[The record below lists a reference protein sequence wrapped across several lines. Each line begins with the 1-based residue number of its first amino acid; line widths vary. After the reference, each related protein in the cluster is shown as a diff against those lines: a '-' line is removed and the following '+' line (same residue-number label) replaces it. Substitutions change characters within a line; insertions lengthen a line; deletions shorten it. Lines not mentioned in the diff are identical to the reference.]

1 VALLEEIGV
10 TKADFFGYS
19 LGGGVALQIAIRHPE
34 VVRKLALASTPFR
47 SDGWYPAILGSMA
60 ALGPEAA
67 AAMEATPLYD
77 AYAAVAPNPEDWAQL
92 VTKTGEL
99 TTSEYD
105 WTAGVETVTA
115 PTLLIFGDADSVMPQ
130 HIVEL
135 FTLLGGGVVGDL
147 GEVSTTQLAILPN
160 TAHSAVLMQSDAV
173 LAVLVP
179 FLDAPMPG
187 S

>member
-1 VALLEEIGV
+1 
-10 TKADFFGYS
+10 
-19 LGGGVALQIAIRHPE
+19 
-34 VVRKLALASTPFR
+34 
-47 SDGWYPAILGSMA
+47 
-60 ALGPEAA
+60 
-67 AAMEATPLYD
+67 MEATPLYD
-77 AYAAVAPNPEDWAQL
+77 AYASVAPNPEDWAQL

-105 WTAGVETVTA
+105 WTSGVETVTA

-160 TAHSAVLMQSDAV
+160 TAHSAVLMQPDAV